1 MFLSNHSQRYINKNM
16 EILIYTLIVFVL
28 LSCTFKLSQWGWT
41 ARIVFGALLAAF
53 VVWSEQY
60 AVQQSKTQLA
70 DYLDNITALQNMAVV
85 VTIDSVFCFGY
96 AFCYFQ
102 DMYTTKQSDMAATK
116 KNHWWLTI
124 LKWYSS
130 LLMFPVTF
138 YAFTQT
144 LFVAVG
150 VDFST
155 TTWAFAAACLV
166 GLPLIAE
173 GCKWLVPEQ
182 DGRVEMQLLSGCFV
196 CVLGLISTESGKM
209 VYKVQETRTDWHM
222 IVIAVGIFAVLFGIG
237 VLWDR
242 RPHH

>member
-1 MFLSNHSQRYINKNM
+1 M
-16 EILIYTLIVFVL
+16 EILIYALMVFIL
-28 LSCTFKLSQWGWT
+28 LSCAFKLSQWGWT

-60 AVQQSKTQLA
+60 AVLQSKTQLA
-70 DYLDNITALQNMAVV
+70 DYLGNITALQNMAVV

-96 AFCYFQ
+96 AFCHFQ
-102 DMYTTKQSDMAATK
+102 DRYATKQDGMAATQK
-116 KNHWWLTI
+116 SEWWLTI
-124 LKWYSS
+124 LKWYPS
-130 LLMFPVTF
+130 LLIFPVTF

-150 VDFST
+150 VDFAM
-155 TTWAFAAACLV
+155 TTWTFAVGCLI

-196 CVLGLISTESGKM
+196 CVLGLISTEIGKM
-209 VYKVQETRTDWHM
+209 VYKVQETKTDWHM
-222 IVIAVGIFAVLFGIG
+222 IAMAVGVFAVLFALGIIM
-237 VLWDR
+237 DR
-242 RPHH
+242 IKYRLKK

>member
-1 MFLSNHSQRYINKNM
+1 M
-16 EILIYTLIVFVL
+16 
-28 LSCTFKLSQWGWT
+28 
-41 ARIVFGALLAAF
+41 
-53 VVWSEQY
+53 VWSEQY

-70 DYLDNITALQNMAVV
+70 DYLANVTALQNMAVI
-85 VTIDSVFCFGY
+85 VTLDSVFCFGY

-102 DMYTTKQSDMAATK
+102 DMYAEPSEKRR
-116 KNHWWLTI
+116 WWLTI
-124 LKWYSS
+124 LKWYPS

-144 LFVAVG
+144 MFVAVG

-155 TTWAFAAACLV
+155 TTWAFAATCLV

-196 CVLGLISTESGKM
+196 CVLGLVSTQSGKM
-209 VYKVQETRTDWHM
+209 VYKIQETRTDWHM
-222 IVIAVGIFAVLFGIG
+222 IVIAIGVFAVLFALGI
-237 VLWDR
+237 VMDR
-242 RPHH
+242 IKYRLKK

>member
-1 MFLSNHSQRYINKNM
+1 M

-28 LSCTFKLSQWGWT
+28 LSCAFKLSLWGWT

-60 AVQQSKTQLA
+60 AVLQSKTQLA
-70 DYLDNITALQNMAVV
+70 DYLANVTALQNMAVV

-102 DMYTTKQSDMAATK
+102 DMYDTVQQRK
-116 KNHWWLTI
+116 WWLTI
-124 LKWYSS
+124 LKWYPS
-130 LLMFPVTF
+130 LLMLPVTF

-155 TTWAFAAACLV
+155 TTWAFAITSLI
-166 GLPLIAE
+166 GIPLLAE
-173 GCKWLVPEQ
+173 GCKWLVPEK
-182 DGRVEMQLLSGCFV
+182 DGRIEMQLLSGCFV
-196 CVLGLISTESGKM
+196 CILGLISTESGKM
-209 VYKVQETRTDWHM
+209 VYKVQETPTNWHM
-222 IVIAVGIFAVLFGIG
+222 IALAIGVFAVLFALGIII
-237 VLWDR
+237 DR
-242 RPHH
+242 IKYRLKR

>member
-1 MFLSNHSQRYINKNM
+1 M
-16 EILIYTLIVFVL
+16 EILIYALMVFVL
-28 LSCTFKLSQWGWT
+28 LSCAFKLSQWGWA
-41 ARIVFGALLAAF
+41 ARMVFGLSLAAF

-60 AVQQSKTQLA
+60 AVLQSKTQLA
-70 DYLDNITALQNMAVV
+70 DHLANVAALQNMAVV

-102 DMYTTKQSDMAATK
+102 DRYAMGQEPK
-116 KNHWWLTI
+116 WWLTV
-124 LKWYSS
+124 LKWYPS

-150 VDFST
+150 VDFSV
-155 TTWAFAAACLV
+155 TTWAFAATCLV
-166 GLPLIAE
+166 GLPLMAE
-173 GCKWLVPEQ
+173 GCRWLVPEP

-209 VYKVQETRTDWHM
+209 VYKVRETETDWHM
-222 IVIAVGIFAVLFGIG
+222 IAMALGVFAVLFALG
-237 VLWDR
+237 VIIDR
-242 RPHH
+242 IKYRLKR

>member
-1 MFLSNHSQRYINKNM
+1 M

-28 LSCTFKLSQWGWT
+28 LSCAFKLSLWGWT

-60 AVQQSKTQLA
+60 AVLQSKTQLA
-70 DYLDNITALQNMAVV
+70 DYLANVTALQNMAVV

-102 DMYTTKQSDMAATK
+102 DMYDTVQQRK
-116 KNHWWLTI
+116 WWLTT
-124 LKWYSS
+124 LKWYPS
-130 LLMFPVTF
+130 LLMLPVTF

-155 TTWAFAAACLV
+155 TTWAFAITSLI
-166 GLPLIAE
+166 GIPLLAE
-173 GCKWLVPEQ
+173 GCKWLVPEK
-182 DGRVEMQLLSGCFV
+182 DGRIEMQLLSGCFV
-196 CVLGLISTESGKM
+196 CILGLISTESGKM
-209 VYKVQETRTDWHM
+209 VYKVQETPTNWHM
-222 IVIAVGIFAVLFGIG
+222 IALAIGVFAVLFALGIII
-237 VLWDR
+237 DR
-242 RPHH
+242 IKYRLKR

>member
-1 MFLSNHSQRYINKNM
+1 M

-28 LSCTFKLSQWGWT
+28 LGCAFKLSQWGWT

-53 VVWSEQY
+53 VAWSERY

-70 DYLDNITALQNMAVV
+70 DYLANVTALQNMAVV
-85 VTIDSVFCFGY
+85 VTVDSVFCFGY

-102 DMYTTKQSDMAATK
+102 DMYATDQQRGR
-116 KNHWWLTI
+116 WWLTI
-124 LKWYSS
+124 LKWYPS
-130 LLMFPVTF
+130 LLIFPVTF

-155 TTWAFAAACLV
+155 TVCFFAIACLV
-166 GLPLIAE
+166 GLPLISE
-173 GCKWLVPEQ
+173 GCKWLVPER

-209 VYKVQETRTDWHM
+209 VYKVQETTADWHM
-222 IVIAVGIFAVLFGIG
+222 IALSAGVFAVLFALGI
-237 VLWDR
+237 VIDR
-242 RPHH
+242 IKYRLKR

>member
-1 MFLSNHSQRYINKNM
+1 M

-28 LSCTFKLSQWGWT
+28 LSCAFKLSQWGWT

-53 VVWSEQY
+53 VVWSERY

-70 DYLDNITALQNMAVV
+70 DYLANATALQNMAVV

-96 AFCYFQ
+96 AFCHFQ
-102 DMYTTKQSDMAATK
+102 DMYDTAQPRDR
-116 KNHWWLTI
+116 WWLTV
-124 LKWYSS
+124 LKWYPS

-155 TTWAFAAACLV
+155 TTWAFAIACLV
-166 GLPLIAE
+166 GLPLMAE
-173 GCKWLVPEQ
+173 GCKWLVPER
-182 DGRVEMQLLSGCFV
+182 DGRVEMQLLAGCFV

-209 VYKVQETRTDWHM
+209 VYKVQETSTDWHM
-222 IVIAVGIFAVLFGIG
+222 IAVAIGVFAVLFAVGMII
-237 VLWDR
+237 DR
-242 RPHH
+242 IKYRLGGF

>member
-1 MFLSNHSQRYINKNM
+1 M
-16 EILIYTLIVFVL
+16 VFIL
-28 LSCTFKLSQWGWT
+28 LSCGFKLSQWGWT
-41 ARIVFGALLAAF
+41 ARVVFGALLAAF

-70 DYLDNITALQNMAVV
+70 DYLANVAALQNMAVI
-85 VTIDSVFCFGY
+85 VTIDSVFCFGH

-102 DMYTTKQSDMAATK
+102 DRYAAGEK
-116 KNHWWLTI
+116 PKWWLTI
-124 LKWYSS
+124 LKWYPS

-150 VDFST
+150 VDFAI
-155 TTWAFAAACLV
+155 TTWAFAAACLI

-173 GCKWLVPEQ
+173 GCKWLVPER

-209 VYKVQETRTDWHM
+209 VYKVQEAKTDWHM
-222 IVIAVGIFAVLFGIG
+222 IAVAVGIFAVLFALG
-237 VLWDR
+237 VIIDR
-242 RPHH
+242 IKYRLKR

>member
-1 MFLSNHSQRYINKNM
+1 M
-16 EILIYTLIVFVL
+16 EILIYTLIVFII
-28 LSCTFKLSQWGWT
+28 LSCAFKLSQWGWT

-70 DYLDNITALQNMAVV
+70 DYLGNITALQNMAVI

-102 DMYTTKQSDMAATK
+102 DMYKPQHPDATTAQQRGK
-116 KNHWWLTI
+116 WWLTI
-124 LKWYSS
+124 LKWYPS

-150 VDFST
+150 VDFAV
-155 TTWAFAAACLV
+155 TTWAFAAACLI

-209 VYKVQETRTDWHM
+209 VYKVQETKTDWHM
-222 IVIAVGIFAVLFGIG
+222 IAVAVGIFAVLFATGI
-237 VLWDR
+237 VIDR
-242 RPHH
+242 IKYRLKK

>member
-1 MFLSNHSQRYINKNM
+1 M
-16 EILIYTLIVFVL
+16 EILIYTLIVFILV
-28 LSCTFKLSQWGWT
+28 SCAFKLSQWGWIS
-41 ARIVFGALLAAF
+41 RIAFSASLAAF
-53 VVWSEQY
+53 VLWSKQY
-60 AVQQSKTQLA
+60 AVLQSKTQLA
-70 DYLDNITALQNMAVV
+70 DYLANSAALQNMAVV
-85 VTIDSVFCFGY
+85 VTIDTVFCFAY

-102 DMYTTKQSDMAATK
+102 DMYEDPQKRSK
-116 KNHWWLTI
+116 WWLNI
-124 LKWYSS
+124 LKWYPS

-155 TTWAFAAACLV
+155 TTWAVAIACLA

-173 GCKWLVPEQ
+173 SCKWLVPER

-209 VYKVQETRTDWHM
+209 VYKIQEAPTNWHM
-222 IVIAVGIFAVLFGIG
+222 IALAVVVFALLFALGIII
-237 VLWDR
+237 DR
-242 RPHH
+242 IKYRIKR